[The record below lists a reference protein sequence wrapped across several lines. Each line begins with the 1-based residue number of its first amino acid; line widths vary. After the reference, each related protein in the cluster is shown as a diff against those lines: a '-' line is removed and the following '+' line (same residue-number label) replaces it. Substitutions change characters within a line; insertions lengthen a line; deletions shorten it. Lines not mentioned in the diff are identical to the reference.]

1 MIALHDFHGGLH
13 QPGKKDLSNR
23 EPIRRLEATGTLI
36 LPLHMHIGQPARPL
50 VEPGDRVG
58 LGQMIAV
65 PDGRVSA
72 AVHAPVS
79 GTIRAI
85 ESRPIP
91 HPSGLPA
98 PCILLEP
105 DGAGRQA
112 SEPLEPWPDYRAHD
126 PAQIRERLK
135 LAGVV
140 GLGGAAFPTSV
151 KLDLPPNRKID
162 TLILNGAEC
171 EAYITCDDRLMRE
184 RAEQI
189 ILGGQVI
196 MHAVGAER
204 CLVGLEDNKPEA
216 AQALEDAIERVGDS
230 RFSVVVVPTRYPAG
244 GEKQL
249 ILTLTGVEVPRSRHA
264 TDYGMLC
271 QNVATALAC
280 HEAVVFGLPVTR
292 RVITVTGEG
301 IARPGNFD
309 VPLGTPA
316 SVLIEAAGGYLP
328 GVDRLLVG
336 GPMMGFTLPSDD
348 IPVVKATNCL
358 LALRPQ
364 DRPAEQPAMPCIRCG
379 KCAEY
384 CPADLLPQQLYWHAR
399 ARDYERAREYHLFD
413 CIECGVCSAVCPS
426 HIPLVQYFRHAKT
439 EIWTREQERAKS
451 ELARERYEFHQER
464 IEREKAERANAMAR
478 KKAALAAR
486 KQSGA
491 DDEAG
496 GEPGTG
502 SSGNGKGVDKDE
514 IAAAVARAKARKAAK
529 QAEAEKADGDRE

>member
-13 QPGKKDLSNR
+13 QPGKKDLSNQ
-23 EPIRRLEATGTLI
+23 EPIRRLPTPDVLL

-50 VEPGDRVG
+50 VEPGSRVD

-72 AVHAPVS
+72 AVHAPTS
-79 GTIRAI
+79 GIVRAI

-98 PCILLEP
+98 PCIVLEP
-105 DGAGRQA
+105 DGEERPGDNGL
-112 SEPLEPWPDYRAHD
+112 SPWPDYLQRDGA
-126 PAQIRERLK
+126 AIRERLK

-151 KLDLPPNRKID
+151 KLDLPPDRRIH

-171 EAYITCDDRLMRE
+171 ESYITCDDRLMRE
-184 RAEQI
+184 RAEDI
-189 ILGGQVI
+189 VLGGQVL
-196 MHAVGAER
+196 MHAIGAER
-204 CLVGLEDNKPEA
+204 CLIGLEDNKPEA
-216 AQALEDAIERVGDS
+216 AAALETAVEQLGDG

-249 ILTLTGVEVPRSRHA
+249 VLTLTGVEVPRSRHA

-271 QNVATALAC
+271 QNVATAVAC
-280 HEAVVFGLPVTR
+280 HEAVVRGMPVTR
-292 RVITVTGEG
+292 RVVTVTGEG

-316 SVLIEAAGGYLP
+316 AALIEAAGGYLP

-348 IPVVKATNCL
+348 IPVVKASNCL

-364 DRPAEQPAMPCIRCG
+364 DRPAEHPPMPCIRCG
-379 KCAEY
+379 KCAEA
-384 CPADLLPQQLYWHAR
+384 CP
-399 ARDYERAREYHLFD
+399 
-413 CIECGVCSAVCPS
+413 
-426 HIPLVQYFRHAKT
+426 
-439 EIWTREQERAKS
+439 
-451 ELARERYEFHQER
+451 
-464 IEREKAERANAMAR
+464 
-478 KKAALAAR
+478 
-486 KQSGA
+486 
-491 DDEAG
+491 
-496 GEPGTG
+496 
-502 SSGNGKGVDKDE
+502 
-514 IAAAVARAKARKAAK
+514 
-529 QAEAEKADGDRE
+529 